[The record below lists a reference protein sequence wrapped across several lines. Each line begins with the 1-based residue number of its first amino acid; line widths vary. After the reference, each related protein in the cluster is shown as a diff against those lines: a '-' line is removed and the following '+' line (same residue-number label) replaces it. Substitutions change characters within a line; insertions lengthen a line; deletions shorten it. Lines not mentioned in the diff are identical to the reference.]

1 MRRILNYMISP
12 FAKNSANW
20 FVSLKDNTFF
30 FLYLSPLLP
39 KQFHKLREHLENI
52 EKEKKI
58 MLIFSILFQC
68 FFHFLSWK
76 LFLCSQN
83 YNVYRFLYFY
93 TAWRKWKHQKGRWW
107 LFQILKILPRGRHDR
122 LVLCKF
128 KVSIRGRDNIHLAY
142 YREKVSFSCHC
153 QINGTWWACKREE
166 LEVWAESDVTPF
178 GGKYNSKVLQFKVSF
193 WYFTWHFPSLYSLH
207 YNYSINIA
215 DIWPYPRLWVDAITN
230 EYLFQGW
237 CRL

>member
-1 MRRILNYMISP
+1 MISP

-166 LEVWAESDVTPF
+166 LECEP
-178 GGKYNSKVLQFKVSF
+178 KVM
-193 WYFTWHFPSLYSLH
+193 SLH
-207 YNYSINIA
+207 LGESTILRFYNLKSLSDTLLGTFHLCIVFI
-215 DIWPYPRLWVDAITN
+215 IIIPLT
-230 EYLFQGW
+230 
-237 CRL
+237 